1 MKDFESQS
9 NKIHV
14 YECSD
19 SDEGN
24 ISDDGANEDNQ
35 EVGVYVP
42 QDTIDVRKD
51 GVDDDDE

>member
-24 ISDDGANEDNQ
+24 ISDEAGNADFQG
-35 EVGVYVP
+35 VGVYVP
-42 QDTIDVRKD
+42 QHTIDVRKD
-51 GVDDDDE
+51 GIDDDQ